1 MSRCNSILIITVL
14 LISQFVFSQNKKD
27 DAILKALDSVK
38 PVRINPLAPSKAAF
52 YSAVVP
58 GLGQIYNKKYWK
70 VPLVYIGLGTGLYFY
85 TTNNNKYH
93 DFRSEYKKRLNGTS
107 DPNDPY
113 FGGLDNNRLV
123 EAQKFY
129 QRNRDLSML
138 ITVGIYILNI
148 VDANVD
154 AHLMQFN
161 VNDNLSVRPDI
172 YQNDMN
178 YKHSLGLTLNYNF

>member
-1 MSRCNSILIITVL
+1 VSRFSSILILTFL
-14 LISQFVFSQNKKD
+14 LIGPFVFSQNTKD
-27 DAILKALDSVK
+27 DALLKVK
-38 PVRINPLAPSKAAF
+38 DTVKAVRINPLAPSKAAF

-85 TTNNNKYH
+85 NSNNNKYH
-93 DFRSEYKKRLNGTS
+93 DFRNEYKKRLNGTA

-113 FGGLDNNRLV
+113 FGGLDNNRLI

-129 QRNRDLSML
+129 QRNRDLSIL
-138 ITVGIYILNI
+138 VTVGIYILNI

-161 VNDNLSVRPDI
+161 VNDNLSIRPDI
-172 YQNDMN
+172 YQNNLD
-178 YKHSLGLTLNYNF
+178 YKQNLGLTLNYHF